1 MKKIL
6 IPLLLVIMFLIPI
19 EEKNIR
25 IRVLANS
32 NDEYDQEIKK
42 EVVEIVKDEFKSK
55 MQNIENIDKARVKI
69 ENSLPELSSKI
80 DKFLQEKNINYGF
93 KINFGLNYFPPKE
106 LNGKKYDEGYYESVL
121 ITLGKGSGDNWWCIL
136 FPSICLTEENANY
149 ESLIKNIF
157 EKIFY

>member
-42 EVVEIVKDEFKSK
+42 EVVEIVKDEFK
-55 MQNIENIDKARVKI
+55 
-69 ENSLPELSSKI
+69 
-80 DKFLQEKNINYGF
+80 
-93 KINFGLNYFPPKE
+93 
-106 LNGKKYDEGYYESVL
+106 
-121 ITLGKGSGDNWWCIL
+121 
-136 FPSICLTEENANY
+136 
-149 ESLIKNIF
+149 
-157 EKIFY
+157 

>member
-1 MKKIL
+1 MRFGYL
-6 IPLLLVIMFLIPI
+6 RYNEWVFRTGVSWAPVFLQ
-19 EEKNIR
+19 
-25 IRVLANS
+25 AS
-32 NDEYDQEIKK
+32 YY
-42 EVVEIVKDEFKSK
+42 
-55 MQNIENIDKARVKI
+55 
-69 ENSLPELSSKI
+69 
-80 DKFLQEKNINYGF
+80 KFLQEININYGF

-121 ITLGKGSGDNWWCIL
+121 ITLGEGSGDNWWCIL